1 MKKFLINLIT
11 VGLPLALG
19 VYVIWYQYD
28 ALSAQQIE
36 NIKQSFREADYFWV
50 WVSVI
55 VGLLSHISRA
65 YRWKYM
71 LAPLNYKPRL
81 LNSFFAVMISYIANL
96 AFNRVGEA
104 TRCAVMTKYEGAPFG
119 KLFGTV
125 IAERVADLVILGLI
139 VVVVVLI
146 QLDVIGGLVGQLLN
160 QYLQDRPLSDL
171 LMKLGMATAIVIGG
185 GWILWRLVRHSDH
198 PVFAR
203 ARASMAGLM
212 DGMLAIIRMEDNWKF
227 ILHTVFIWAM
237 YVLMFW
243 TPFLSMPGTA
253 DASFGAVLSSFVVAS
268 MSIAVVQG
276 GIGVYPVAVGQALIL
291 YGIPQEEGLAL
302 GWLVWTAQTLMLVMF
317 GGVSLLL
324 MPIYNRGRN
333 KVVATDTQA

>member
-1 MKKFLINLIT
+1 MKTFLINLIT

-19 VYVIWYQYD
+19 VYVIWYQYNL
-28 ALSAQQIE
+28 LSLQQIE

-55 VGLLSHISRA
+55 IGLLSHVSRA

-71 LAPLNYKPRL
+71 LAPLNYQPRL

-125 IAERVADLVILGLI
+125 IAERVADLVILALI
-139 VVVVVLI
+139 ILVVVLI
-146 QLDVIGGLVGQLLN
+146 QLDVIGGLVSQLLN
-160 QYLQDRPLSDL
+160 QYLQDRPLSGL
-171 LMKLGMATAIVIGG
+171 LIKGG
-185 GWILWRLVRHSDH
+185 IALMLVGVGSWLLWRLVGHSDH

-212 DGMLAIIRMEDNWKF
+212 DGILAIIRMEDNWKF

-253 DASFGAVLSSFVVAS
+253 NASFGAVLSSFVVAS

-324 MPIYNRGRN
+324 MPLYNRGRKN
-333 KVVATDTQA
+333 TLTADNEV